1 VKHCGNENKCFSV
14 DKKKILAVVGCVPL
28 LAWIRRAPTRVDAL
42 GALHC
47 LNRRKQS
54 ATRRRPTATRRRPTA
69 TRRRP
74 TATRRRPTAT
84 RRRPTATRRRPTA
97 TPQTATLCLKT
108 RPNLTHAGALLVF
121 RRCEAKKTSCL
132 KQRPR
137 LRAKCSP
144 STSRRRAWTPLAAS

>member
-1 VKHCGNENKCFSV
+1 MKHCGNENKCFSV

-54 ATRRRPTATRRRPTA
+54 A